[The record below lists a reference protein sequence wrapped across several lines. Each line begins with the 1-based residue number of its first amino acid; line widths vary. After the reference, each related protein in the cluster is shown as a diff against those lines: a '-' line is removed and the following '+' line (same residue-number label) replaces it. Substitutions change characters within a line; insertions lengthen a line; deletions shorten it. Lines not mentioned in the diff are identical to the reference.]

1 MRYIYAR
8 EYNNNGEIAHAVRKI
23 KLKSLLDLM
32 ITKLNLMI
40 SLLST
45 LDMEDS
51 LLRQL
56 QSLSIGV
63 SVNNMYA
70 GGYLHAD
77 DIRTLANNLSSL
89 DSQISIVTRFA
100 ADNFLTLNASKCEIV
115 AFQRSGTTPHG
126 SVDGDVTS
134 FPIRDEAKCLRVSV
148 ESEPIICVYD
158 SGTDSERQKSNLVV
172 SMLSE
177 GTLVQYL

>member
-1 MRYIYAR
+1 M
-8 EYNNNGEIAHAVRKI
+8 
-23 KLKSLLDLM
+23 DP
-32 ITKLNLMI
+32 
-40 SLLST
+40 
-45 LDMEDS
+45 

-100 ADNFLTLNASKCEIV
+100 ADNFLILNASKCEIV
-115 AFQRSGTTPHG
+115 AVQRSGTTPHG

-134 FPIRDEAKCLRVSV
+134 FPIRDEAKCLGYLWKV
-148 ESEPIICVYD
+148 
-158 SGTDSERQKSNLVV
+158 NLSSV
-172 SMLSE
+172 SMIQERIQSARKAIW
-177 GTLVQYL
+177 

>member
-1 MRYIYAR
+1 M
-8 EYNNNGEIAHAVRKI
+8 
-23 KLKSLLDLM
+23 DP
-32 ITKLNLMI
+32 
-40 SLLST
+40 
-45 LDMEDS
+45 

-134 FPIRDEAKCLRVSV
+134 FPITDEAKCQGYLWTA
-148 ESEPIICVYD
+148 IICVYD

-177 GTLVQYL
+177 GTLVQYLQAPLFNSVYYLFFYMV

>member
-1 MRYIYAR
+1 MKRLFQAGVNSKAWHLLYSW
-8 EYNNNGEIAHAVRKI
+8 YNDCKSSVRLGQHLSSPFTLERGVRRGSI
-23 KLKSLLDLM
+23 LSPSLF
-32 ITKLNLMI
+32 
-40 SLLST
+40 LLIM
-45 LDMEDS
+45 DP

-70 GGYLHAD
+70 GGYLYAD

-89 DSQISIVTRFA
+89 DSQISIVTGFA

-126 SVDGDVTS
+126 
-134 FPIRDEAKCLRVSV
+134 
-148 ESEPIICVYD
+148 
-158 SGTDSERQKSNLVV
+158 
-172 SMLSE
+172 
-177 GTLVQYL
+177 